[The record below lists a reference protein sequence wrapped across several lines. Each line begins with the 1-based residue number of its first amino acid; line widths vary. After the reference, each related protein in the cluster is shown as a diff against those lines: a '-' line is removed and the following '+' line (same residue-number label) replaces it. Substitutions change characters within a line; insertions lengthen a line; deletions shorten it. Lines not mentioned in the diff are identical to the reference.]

1 MHGRRRRRK
10 MYAKFW
16 FENLKERGHSEDKH
30 RREDNIGIDLRKI
43 GWEVVD
49 WMHVAQDKDHWW
61 AVLNMVMK
69 FREHKYVEFLD
80 WMRE

>member
-1 MHGRRRRRK
+1 

-16 FENLKERGHSEDKH
+16 LENLKERGHSEDKH

-61 AVLNMVMK
+61 AVLNMVMNLW
-69 FREHKYVEFLD
+69 VP
-80 WMRE
+80 